1 MDIKLPEKIT
11 RLMKKVVEAPDSVL
25 TTAGKPEIYVVGGAV
40 RDLMLGREVKDWDL
54 ASNLTPEEMKKIFP
68 KNSFCENVYGTFSIV
83 MPDKE
88 IVEVTTYRT
97 EREYTDN
104 RHPDKVEWG
113 KSIEED
119 LERRDFTINSIA
131 LGDGGVIDP
140 YNGQKD
146 LDNKIIR
153 AVGDPDVRFTEDALR
168 MMRAVRIACQ
178 IEFMIEAETF
188 ESIKQNAKLIHKIA
202 GERIRDELFKILS
215 SKNAVDGI
223 KLLKNSGLL
232 QEIIPEILGG
242 EGMKQRGHHVYD
254 VFTHSLEALRNC
266 QTNDPITRLATLI
279 HDIGKPVVMK
289 TINGVNTF
297 FNHDI
302 VGSRIANNIG
312 KRLRLSNK
320 ELDKLFRLV
329 RWHMFTASELQTDSA
344 VRRLIRNVTPEYLE
358 DMIDLRRADRVG
370 SGAKET
376 SWRWELLKKRFVEV
390 QKQPFSVKDLKV
402 DGKDVME
409 ILQINPSRKVGE
421 VLGALFAEVEKDVSL
436 NQRELLLEK
445 IRQYK

>member
-1 MDIKLPEKIT
+1 
-11 RLMKKVVEAPDSVL
+11 
-25 TTAGKPEIYVVGGAV
+25 
-40 RDLMLGREVKDWDL
+40 
-54 ASNLTPEEMKKIFP
+54 
-68 KNSFCENVYGTFSIV
+68 
-83 MPDKE
+83 
-88 IVEVTTYRT
+88 
-97 EREYTDN
+97 
-104 RHPDKVEWG
+104 VEWG

-131 LGDGGVIDP
+131 LGDNVIIDP
-140 YNGQKD
+140 YNGQED

-153 AVGDPDVRFTEDALR
+153 AVGNPDVRFTEDALR
-168 MMRAVRIACQ
+168 MMRAVRIGCQ

-188 ESIKQNAKLIHKIA
+188 ESISRNAKLIHKIA

-215 SKNAVDGI
+215 SKNAVDGVKI
-223 KLLKNSGLL
+223 LKNSGLL
-232 QEIIPEILGG
+232 QEIMPEILGG

-409 ILQINPSRKVGE
+409 ILNINPSRKVGE
-421 VLGALFAEVEKDVSL
+421 VLDALFAEVEKDVSL
-436 NQRELLLEK
+436 NVREMLLEK
-445 IRQYK
+445 IRQIG